1 MSFIGVFDSGLGGL
15 SVLKHLHQ
23 QFPHEEFVYL
33 ADSQNIPYGEKNTA
47 QLKEIFDHNIN
58 YFKKAKGIVVA
69 CSTIS
74 SLIPEI
80 KLPEVPLYSIIDS
93 LVQTYTQEFNNIR
106 NIGILATSFT
116 VEHGAYLNAFN
127 QTKLNTNVTQIA
139 APLLVPAIENNADNI
154 MEIADQYITQFP
166 NDVKHLILGC
176 THYNLLL
183 EKFQQNYKN
192 LTIINPYSR
201 IIKQVSPIISKEKTG
216 LIKPPVFLTTKY
228 SENLQNISEEIM
240 QQDIIWKSISL

>member
-33 ADSQNIPYGEKNTA
+33 ADSQNIPYGEKNTM
-47 QLKEIFDHNIN
+47 QLKEVFDHNIN

-74 SLIPEI
+74 SVIPEI
-80 KLPEVPLYSIIDS
+80 KLPKIPLYSIIDS
-93 LVQTYTQEFNNIR
+93 IVQTYTQNFSNIK
-106 NIGILATSFT
+106 NVGILATSFT
-116 VEHGAYLNAFN
+116 VDHGAYLNAFK
-127 QTKLNTNVTQIA
+127 QAKLSASITQIA
-139 APLLVPAIENNADNI
+139 APRLVSAIENNADNV
-154 MEIADQYITQFP
+154 MEILDHYITQFP
-166 NDVKHLILGC
+166 DNVRHLIFGC

-183 EKFQQNYKN
+183 EKFQQNYKH
-192 LTIINPYSR
+192 LTIINPYSG
-201 IIKQVSPIISKEKTG
+201 IIKQVSPIISKEKTD
-216 LIKPPVFLTTKY
+216 LIKPLVFLTTKY

-240 QQDIIWKSISL
+240 QQDIIWESISL

>member
-47 QLKEIFDHNIN
+47 QLKEIFNHNIN
-58 YFKKAKGIVVA
+58 CFKKAKGIVVA

-80 KLPEVPLYSIIDS
+80 SPPKKPVYSIIDS
-93 LVQTYTQEFNNIR
+93 LVQTYTQEFSDIK

-127 QTKLNTNVTQIA
+127 QANFSANITQIA

-154 MEIADQYITQFP
+154 VEILDQYIAQFP
-166 NDVKHLILGC
+166 NNIKHLILGC

-192 LTIINPYSR
+192 LTIINPYSG
-201 IIKQVSPIISKEKTG
+201 IIQQVSSIISKEKTDI
-216 LIKPPVFLTTKY
+216 IKPLVFLTTKY
-228 SENLQNISEEIM
+228 SENLQKISEEIM
-240 QQDIIWKSISL
+240 QQDIIWESISL